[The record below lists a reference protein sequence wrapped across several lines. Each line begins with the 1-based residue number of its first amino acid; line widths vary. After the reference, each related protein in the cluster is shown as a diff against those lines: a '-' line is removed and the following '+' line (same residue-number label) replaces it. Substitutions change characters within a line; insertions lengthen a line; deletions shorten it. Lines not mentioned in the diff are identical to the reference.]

1 LCRALDFTARGATVE
16 TMSRAF
22 VKESDQM
29 DALPDIPLS
38 EHPGHIT
45 PQGLQRQQQRLAQLR
60 NATHSEASLPDPL
73 AAQAIA
79 REIRWLEARIAGA
92 IVIDPAGQPTD
103 RVAFGATVEV
113 IDEQGE
119 QATYR
124 IVGEDE
130 ADAEHGSVSWFSPLA
145 KAVIG
150 AKVGDE
156 VTWRRPAGDLR
167 LEIAAIRY
175 E

>member
-1 LCRALDFTARGATVE
+1 MLQR
-16 TMSRAF
+16 MSRAF
-22 VKESDQM
+22 TKESDQIEP
-29 DALPDIPLS
+29 LPEIPLS
-38 EHPGHIT
+38 EHPNRTT

-60 NATHSEASLPDPL
+60 MHSSSDASLQDQL
-73 AAQAIA
+73 AAQNLA
-79 REIRWLEARIAGA
+79 REMRWLEARIAA
-92 IVIDPAGQPTD
+92 AVVIDPATQPRG

-113 IDEQGE
+113 IDENDVR
-119 QATYR
+119 ASYR

-145 KAVIG
+145 KAVLG
-150 AKVGDE
+150 AQVGDE
-156 VTWRRPAGDLR
+156 VVWRRPAGDLR